1 MRRYQMLAGLFEPTG
16 LTIDKLS
23 LDALGQVAVQFDS
36 GLSLLL
42 GAREISQR
50 VARFRRLW
58 EEALPAQAV
67 AKVDLRYEYGAA
79 VTFSDAGLAMRTAQ
93 NKGEG

>member
-1 MRRYQMLAGLFEPTG
+1 MLAGLFEPTG